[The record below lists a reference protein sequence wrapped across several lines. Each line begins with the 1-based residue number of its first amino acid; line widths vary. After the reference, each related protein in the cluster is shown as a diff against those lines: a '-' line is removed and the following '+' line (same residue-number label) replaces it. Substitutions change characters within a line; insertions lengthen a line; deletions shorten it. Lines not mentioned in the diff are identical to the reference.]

1 LKILRFGDD
10 RVGVFK
16 NDDMV
21 VDVTGVIN
29 GSESISPQA
38 VMEELI
44 GNFDE
49 YRSAI
54 ESLVN
59 SETGVPLNGLTL
71 LPPIP
76 RPSRVLAAFSNY
88 LDTPQRKREDVAE
101 EFFYKD
107 PDVVGPE
114 GSVNLSDL
122 PGVVVHQPEAEL
134 AYVISSGGR
143 NISPADAMDHVFGYI
158 GFFDIS
164 ARGLTRRSQL
174 IPKGQATYAVAGP
187 WITTRDEIPD
197 PHNIRVK
204 SWVNG
209 EARQDYSTEH
219 MAVRI
224 PEQIAWL
231 SRFIDLH
238 PGNIVATGTYHIG
251 LGPLNDGD
259 VAEIEVEGIG
269 KTRVFAHGG
278 GAPRMAEFRPGIT
291 QVERP
296 AGGMSRV

>member
-1 LKILRFGDD
+1 
-10 RVGVFK
+10 
-16 NDDMV
+16 
-21 VDVTGVIN
+21 
-29 GSESISPQA
+29 
-38 VMEELI
+38 
-44 GNFDE
+44 
-49 YRSAI
+49 
-54 ESLVN
+54 
-59 SETGVPLNGLTL
+59 VPLDSVTL
-71 LPPIP
+71 LPVIP

-88 LDTPQRKREDVAE
+88 LDTPDRVREDVPE

-114 GSVNLSDL
+114 GSVHLSDL

-134 AYVISSGGR
+134 AYVIGKGGR
-143 NISPADAMDHVFGYI
+143 NIDPADALDHVFGYT

-164 ARGLTRRSQL
+164 ARGLTRRTQL

-187 WITTRDEIPD
+187 WVATSDEIPD
-197 PHNIRVK
+197 PHNVQVR

-209 EARQDYSTEH
+209 EVRQDYSTEH

-224 PEQIAWL
+224 PQQIAWL

-269 KTRVFAHGG
+269 KARVFAHGG
-278 GAPRMAEFRPGIT
+278 GAPRMAEFRPGFT
-291 QVERP
+291 PVERP

>member
-1 LKILRFGDD
+1 
-10 RVGVFK
+10 
-16 NDDMV
+16 M
-21 VDVTGVIN
+21 
-29 GSESISPQA
+29 
-38 VMEELI
+38 
-44 GNFDE
+44 
-49 YRSAI
+49 
-54 ESLVN
+54 
-59 SETGVPLNGLTL
+59 
-71 LPPIP
+71 LP
-76 RPSRVLAAFSNY
+76 AFSNY
-88 LDTPQRKREDVAE
+88 LDTPQRQREDDAE

-291 QVERP
+291 QVDRP